1 MCKQELQTNIILREK
16 NENKNKNNNKMKK
29 LKKMSMLLITNV
41 SILQLLKRESD
52 VKGSTRP

>member
-1 MCKQELQTNIILREK
+1 MCKHELQTNIILREK
-16 NENKNKNNNKMKK
+16 NKNKNKNNNKMKK

>member
-1 MCKQELQTNIILREK
+1 
-16 NENKNKNNNKMKK
+16 MKK

>member
-16 NENKNKNNNKMKK
+16 NKNKNKNNNKMKK

-41 SILQLLKRESD
+41 SILQLLNRESD

>member
-1 MCKQELQTNIILREK
+1 MCKHELQTNIILREK

>member
-1 MCKQELQTNIILREK
+1 MCKHELQTNIILREK
-16 NENKNKNNNKMKK
+16 NKNKNNNKMKK